1 MSFPFELHTPE
12 SIARDAIEKVAREHA
27 EKLERFHGRIT
38 RGRIVIETD
47 GAHPPVHE
55 VKLELSIPGGEV
67 VVKREGPDAAHVVRE
82 AFAAARRRIQDRV
95 RRRRGD
101 VKAHSH

>member
-1 MSFPFELHTPE
+1 MSFPFQLHTPE
-12 SIARDAIEKVAREHA
+12 TLARDEIEKVALEHA
-27 EKLERFHGRIT
+27 EKLERYHGRIT
-38 RGRIVIETD
+38 RGRIVIESD

-55 VKLELSIPGGEV
+55 VKLEISIPGGEV
-67 VVKREGPDAAHVVRE
+67 VVKREGPDAPHVVRE
-82 AFAAARRRIQDRV
+82 AFAAARRRIQDKV